1 MIAPARQRLLAP
13 IVNETIGTVYT
24 MIEKACQ
31 AGAVSPCSQDFC
43 EAVSL
48 ASTNRLNRDGIWAAI
63 QQLKTAGRI
72 KQSGIGNTSVFEIPG
87 VGKTI
92 MQARKH
98 ITEAHKLQKRIDQ
111 AIRDK
116 AYHKK
121 AAAIHAEQR
130 QLSLEV
136 GAEVIIPHGHLMSEQ
151 RWRKL
156 VNASS
161 ENLARLLGRP
171 LSMVGFR
178 DEVRLKQT
186 FCSHLPSS
194 PYSYDGSLVGCAAA
208 MVASSGGA
216 REPVVLA

>member
-1 MIAPARQRLLAP
+1 LAP
-13 IVNETIGTVYT
+13 IVNETIGTVYA
-24 MIEKACQ
+24 MIEKACR

-43 EAVSL
+43 EATGLSH
-48 ASTNRLNRDGIWAAI
+48 TNRLHRDAIWVGV
-63 QQLKTAGRI
+63 QQMKTAGRI
-72 KQSGIGNTSVFEIPG
+72 DQTGIGSQVVFEIAG
-87 VGKTI
+87 VGKTT
-92 MQARKH
+92 MRARIGAMSADERKAM
-98 ITEAHKLQKRIDQ
+98 TRSADLAYQRKMRV
-111 AIRDK
+111 IRQ
-116 AYHKK
+116 
-121 AAAIHAEQR
+121 EQR

-136 GAEVIIPHGHLMSEQ
+136 GAEVIIPAGHLMSEQ
-151 RWRKL
+151 RWRKM

-186 FCSHLPSS
+186 FCSHLPRS